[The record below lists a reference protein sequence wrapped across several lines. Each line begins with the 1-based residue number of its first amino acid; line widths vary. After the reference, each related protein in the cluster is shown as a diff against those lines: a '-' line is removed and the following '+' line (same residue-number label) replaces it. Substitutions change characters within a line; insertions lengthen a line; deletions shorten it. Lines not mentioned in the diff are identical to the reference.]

1 MFFFS
6 IVTYKSSWVKSF
18 RGVAG
23 RWPHLSIFGGPS
35 PLPAPLTRHF
45 HVGTVSVVAATL
57 RSTQL
62 VRSLRA
68 TTIAQRAGSKPTD
81 RAIRDLRSR
90 SLSPQNKFKYRY
102 CLLFAKNRTYSMSTP
117 TIDFSFHPDPGATH
131 AVAFATKDQMVLQ
144 TDELVFIS
152 TFTLSLFT
160 CNICVFPQFARKK
173 YSNPSFPSVRNESFV
188 IPFAYVLR
196 S

>member
-1 MFFFS
+1 MYRTNLFFFDLD
-6 IVTYKSSWVKSF
+6 VPKALRVKSCI
-18 RGVAG
+18 GVAG
-23 RWPHLSIFGGPS
+23 RWPHLSIFGSPG

-45 HVGTVSVVAATL
+45 HDGTVSVVAATL

-81 RAIRDLRSR
+81 RAIHDPRSR

-117 TIDFSFHPDPGATH
+117 TIDFSFHPDPDATH
-131 AVAFATKDQMVLQ
+131 AITFATKDQMVRQ
-144 TDELVFIS
+144 NGELVF
-152 TFTLSLFT
+152 L
-160 CNICVFPQFARKK
+160 
-173 YSNPSFPSVRNESFV
+173 
-188 IPFAYVLR
+188 
-196 S
+196 